1 MGFFSGITS
10 AFKTAV
16 KVAVVAAVA
25 YAGLHAVG
33 VAAFSWTAVATAAAF
48 AGAASLVGQLTA
60 KTPDAYDLGAQLR
73 GQLVSMREPAASAR
87 VVYGKTRVGGTIVFM
102 EATGPNNETMHI
114 AVVMACHE
122 IESVESIFLN
132 NEQALLGQDGDV
144 YTIDLLSTKAFL
156 QKISISLIGAIFNR
170 STPIKKYAQFDWL
183 LGTQDQEPMSTLF
196 SGTSASNYRFKGL
209 AVFGAKFIFD
219 QDIWPQGLPNI
230 TAEIKGK
237 KVYDPRT
244 LTTAY
249 SNNSALCIRDYLT
262 NTVYGLGAT
271 TSEIDEDSFIA
282 AADICD
288 ENVSLASG
296 GTEKRYTTN
305 GAFNTS
311 ETPKDIL
318 GKMLTSCGGNL
329 CYVGGKWTIKVAE
342 YRTPS
347 LTLTDD
353 DFVSEVS
360 IQSALSRRDIFNA
373 VKGTYSEPNALYQL
387 SSFPPVTN
395 ATYAA
400 QDNET
405 IWKDIQFPFTT
416 SVATC
421 QRLAKIDLEKIRQQ
435 ITVTGSF
442 KLSAFKLQTGDT
454 VYLDIERYGWNQ
466 KVFEVIDWS
475 FDFANSDSGSAP
487 IVSMTL
493 RETASAIYDW
503 DSGDETVIDISP
515 NTSLP
520 DPFNATPCGI
530 SVTDVLE
537 IAAETVITKLVV
549 TTTGTTGFQENYEV
563 QAKVSTATDWI
574 NLGKASG
581 NVFELYNVIDGA
593 VYNVRARTINTLNVR
608 SDWATASH
616 EVIGKTAPPEDV
628 TGFSINIVGAQAYLT
643 WNPVGDLDLSH
654 YRVRHSRETT
664 GATYSNAVDL
674 VTKVPRPSVFA
685 VAPAMT
691 GTYFIKAIDK
701 LGNESLNVAEVVAV
715 IEDIKGLNYI
725 QTITESPTFSGTK
738 TECNVNESGQLI
750 LDTSI
755 DFDSAT
761 GNFDDYVGDF
771 DGGGGT
777 TSTEGTYIFGNS
789 VDLGA
794 VYTSRVTSNIT
805 VGRVDYVNL
814 FDDKTD
820 NFDDQTGLFDGDPNT
835 YGDTNVQFYISTTED
850 DPAGTPTWSDYR
862 LFHVGDYKARGLR
875 FKIVLTSKSGE
886 SSPSVSN
893 LSVSIDMPDRV
904 TSGDDLVSGAGAYSV
919 TFSPAFKESPALGIA
934 AQNLVQGDFYEIT
947 SKSATGFTITFKNS
961 GGTAVSRTFDYVAK
975 GYGELAA

>member
-1 MGFFSGITS
+1 MGFSLS
-10 AFKTAV
+10 QVFKAAVTA
-16 KVAVVAAVA
+16 AVVAAIA
-25 YAGLHAVG
+25 YLAVQTG
-33 VAAFSWTAVATAAAF
+33 GGAAFSWQSVGTAAAM
-48 AGAASLVGQLTA
+48 AAAASTVMQLTA
-60 KTPDAYDLGAQLR
+60 KTPDAYDLSSQLR
-73 GQLVSMREPAASAR
+73 GQLVSSRNPAADAR
-87 VVYGKTRVGGTIVFM
+87 VVYGKTRLGGTIVHM
-102 EATGPNNETMHI
+102 ETTGQKNETMHMGMVL
-114 AVVMACHE
+114 AGHE
-122 IESVESIFLN
+122 INAVTRVYVNDEPFTLTTSGSI
-132 NEQALLGQDGDV
+132 
-144 YTIDLLSTKAFL
+144 YTIDYKGSTT
-156 QKISISLIGAIFNR
+156 AIN
-170 STPIKKYAQFDWL
+170 FDYL
-183 LGTQDQEPMSTLF
+183 LGTSSQTPMELF
-196 SGTSASNYRFKGL
+196 AGTTAAAYQFKGL
-209 AVFGAKFIFD
+209 ATLGARLVFD
-219 QDIWPQGLPNI
+219 QDKFPQGLPNI
-230 TAEIKGK
+230 TVEIEGK

-244 LTTAY
+244 TTTVY
-249 SNNSALCIRDYLT
+249 SNNPALCIRDYLT
-262 NTVYGLGAT
+262 NTVYGLGAIGA
-271 TSEIDEDSFIA
+271 EVDDDSFEA
-282 AADICD
+282 AADVCD
-288 ENVSLASG
+288 EDVTLAAG
-296 GTEKRYTTN
+296 GTEKRYTLN
-305 GAFNTS
+305 GAFVTS

-318 GKMLTSCGGNL
+318 GKMLTCCGGQL
-329 CYVGGKWTIKVAE
+329 SYVGGKWTIKVAE

-347 LTLTDD
+347 LTITDD
-353 DFVSEVS
+353 DFASEIS
-360 IQSALSRRDIFNA
+360 IQGSLSRRDLFNA
-373 VKGTYSEPNALYQL
+373 VKGTYSEPNALYQI

-416 SVATC
+416 SASTC
-421 QRLAKIDLEKIRQQ
+421 QRLAKIDLEKMRQQ
-435 ITVTGSF
+435 ITVTGTF
-442 KLSAFKLQTGDT
+442 KLSAFALQTGDT
-454 VYLDIERYGWNQ
+454 VYLDIDRYGWNN
-466 KVFEVIDWS
+466 KVFEVVDWN
-475 FDFANSDSGSAP
+475 FDFSNSDTGP
-487 IVSMTL
+487 TPTVSMTL

-503 DSGDETVIDISP
+503 NSGDETVIDIAP

-520 DPFNATPCGI
+520 DPFDVTPCGVT
-530 SVTDVLE
+530 VTDVLE

-549 TTTGTTGFQENYEV
+549 TATGETGFQENYEV
-563 QAKVSTATDWI
+563 QAKISTATEWI

-581 NVFELYNVIDGA
+581 NIFELYNVIDGA
-593 VYNVRARTINTLNVR
+593 TYNVRARTINTLNVR
-608 SDWATASH
+608 SDWTTTSH
-616 EVIGKTAPPEDV
+616 EVVGKTAPPEDV

-685 VAPAMT
+685 VTPAMT

-715 IEDIKGLNYI
+715 IEDIKGLNVI
-725 QTITESPTFSGTK
+725 QTITESPSFAGTK
-738 TECNVNESGQLI
+738 TECNVNEFGQLI

-777 TSTEGTYIFGNS
+777 TSTEGTYIFANS

-814 FDDKTD
+814 FDDKTG

-850 DPAGTPTWSDYR
+850 DPSGSPTWSDYR

-875 FKIVLTSKSGE
+875 FKIVLTSSSGE
-886 SSPSVSN
+886 SSPSVSA

-904 TSGDDLVSGAGAYSV
+904 ASGDDLVSGAGAYSV

>member
-1 MGFFSGITS
+1 MGFSLS
-10 AFKTAV
+10 SVFKAAVTA
-16 KVAVVAAVA
+16 AVVAAIAYVA
-25 YAGLHAVG
+25 IQLGGGPAFAWSSVG
-33 VAAFSWTAVATAAAF
+33 TAAAM
-48 AGAASLVGQLTA
+48 AAAASTVMQLTA
-60 KTPDAYDLGAQLR
+60 KTPDAYDLSSQLR
-73 GQLVSMREPAASAR
+73 GQLVSSRNPAADAR
-87 VVYGKTRVGGTIVFM
+87 VVYGKTRVGGTIVHM
-102 EATGPNNETMHI
+102 ESTGPKNETMH
-114 AVVMACHE
+114 MAMVLAGHE
-122 IESVESIFLN
+122 INAISRVYVNDEPFTLTSSGSI
-132 NEQALLGQDGDV
+132 
-144 YTIDLLSTKAFL
+144 YTISYKDSTAVINFD
-156 QKISISLIGAIFNR
+156 
-170 STPIKKYAQFDWL
+170 YA
-183 LGTQDQEPMSTLF
+183 LGTTTQAAMELF
-196 SGTSASNYRFKGL
+196 SGTTAAAYQFKGL
-209 AVFGAKFIFD
+209 ATLGARLVFD
-219 QDIWPQGLPNI
+219 QDKFPQGLPNI
-230 TAEIKGK
+230 TAEIEGA

-244 LTTAY
+244 TTTVY
-249 SNNSALCIRDYLT
+249 SNNPALCIRDYLT
-262 NTVYGLGAT
+262 NTVYGLGAIGA
-271 TSEIDEDSFIA
+271 EVNDDSFIA
-282 AADICD
+282 AANICD
-288 ENVSLASG
+288 EDVDLSEG
-296 GTEKRYTTN
+296 GTEKRYTLN
-305 GAFNTS
+305 GTFVTS
-311 ETPKDIL
+311 EKPKDVL
-318 GKMLTSCGGNL
+318 GKMLTACGGQL
-329 CYVGGKWTIKVAE
+329 TYVGGKWTIKVSE

-347 LTLTDD
+347 VTLTDD
-353 DFVSEVS
+353 DFASEIS
-360 IQSALSRRDIFNA
+360 IQGSLSRRDLFNA
-373 VKGTYSEPNALYQL
+373 VKGTYSEPDALYQL

-421 QRLAKIDLEKIRQQ
+421 QRLSKIDLEKMRQQ
-435 ITVTGSF
+435 ITVTGTF
-442 KLSAFKLQTGDT
+442 KLSAFALQTGDT
-454 VYLDIERYGWNQ
+454 VYLDIDRYGWNN
-466 KVFEVIDWS
+466 KVFEIVDWN
-475 FDFANSDSGSAP
+475 FDFSNSDTGP
-487 IVSMTL
+487 TPTVSMTL

-503 DSGDETVIDISP
+503 NTGDETVVDLAP

-520 DPFNATPCGI
+520 NPFDVTPCGI
-530 SVTDVLE
+530 TVTDVLE

-549 TTTGTTGFQENYEV
+549 TTTGSTGFQDNYEV
-563 QAKVSTATDWI
+563 QAKISTATEWI

-581 NVFELYNVIDGA
+581 NLFELYNVVDGA
-593 VYNVRARTINTLNVR
+593 TYNVRARTINTLNVR
-608 SDWATASH
+608 SDWTTSSH
-616 EVIGKTAPPEDV
+616 EVVGKTAPPEDV

-654 YRVRHSRETT
+654 YRIRHSREAT

-685 VAPAMT
+685 VTPAMT

-715 IEDIKGLNYI
+715 IEDIKGLNVI
-725 QTITESPTFSGTK
+725 QTITESPSFAGTK
-738 TECNVNESGQLI
+738 TECSVNESGHLI

-755 DFDSAT
+755 DFDSGT
-761 GNFDDYVGDF
+761 GDFDSYVGDF

-777 TSTEGTYIFGNS
+777 TSTEGTYVFGNS

-814 FDDKTD
+814 FDDKTG

-850 DPAGTPTWSDYR
+850 DPAGSPTWSDYR

-875 FKIVLTSKSGE
+875 FKIVLTSSSGE
-886 SSPSVSN
+886 SSPSVSA

-904 TSGDDLVSGAGAYSV
+904 SSGDDLVSGAGAYSV